1 MDLRKKLTAAFYAEP
16 LFSLLELRGEQIL
29 MLKEELERRDLEH
42 VRNLR
47 DLIENFRD
55 AMELGEEPPDELLEA
70 IDAAIEDLSDEVARR
85 SEHIA

>member
-55 AMELGEEPPDELLEA
+55 AMELGEPTLEVLEA
-70 IDAAIEDLSDEVARR
+70 IEAAIEDLSDEVARR